1 MSSSNRGMTVI
12 IIIAVVLI
20 LGVRYFLSN
29 REVVTE
35 DDVRDKIEVAVD
47 ATQTAIIVRTTTA
60 PTESNS
66 AGNSIRNQGITEAVN
81 STIAAQET
89 RIADLLATR
98 DALAAAT
105 AYVPPTL
112 TPTERSASNTI
123 RVQRTADALLLRI
136 DEQKTQIAA
145 LQTTIEAQEEP
156 TIVPSRTPIPTMVDN
171 TEIPTVTTV
180 QPTSI
185 STIENTA
192 IPATSAPTT
201 VPQVFQSADYPNV
214 VRHQSWLTSEVM
226 AIAPDNTRILTTSN
240 LNATYLYDV
249 NTGEVLHELIGIFA
263 AESAAAWSPDSQFM
277 AVGDVNGVVMVWDS
291 ATGEGVFGSSNDTGV
306 VQKLAWSPDGMYL
319 ATISEF
325 ELTIW
330 NAANWEQVYS
340 EQVISGVSLAWS
352 PDSQSLLYADTLT
365 ISRVSLTD
373 TVVNIG
379 IWMTH
384 DAEIVDMD
392 WSPDGQRL
400 AMVDELQR
408 VNVYNVTDSILV
420 YSMRGH
426 RDTINSVQWA
436 ADSVY
441 ILTASDD
448 KTVRIW
454 NGSTGSATFVLE
466 INDEFDY
473 LLSQAN
479 WTSDGQF
486 IVINASDI
494 LFWSNPLMNGA
505 VVEEE

>member
-81 STIAAQET
+81 STIDAQET
-89 RIADLLATR
+89 RIADLLATS

-123 RVQRTADALLLRI
+123 RIQRTADALLLMV

-145 LQTTIEAQEEP
+145 LQTTIEAQVEP
-156 TIVPSRTPIPTMVDN
+156 TIVPSRTPIPTIVDN
-171 TEIPTVTTV
+171 TEVPTATVMPPTIIP
-180 QPTSI
+180 
-185 STIENTA
+185 TIENTA
-192 IPATSAPTT
+192 IPPTSAPTT
-201 VPQVFQSADYPNV
+201 APQIFQSADYPGV
-214 VRHQSWLTSEVM
+214 VRQNGWLTSDVM
-226 AIAPDNTRILTTSN
+226 ALAPDNMRILTTSN
-240 LNATYLYDV
+240 LNVIYLYDV
-249 NTGEVLHELIGIFA
+249 TTGAELHELEGIFA
-263 AESAAAWSPDSQFM
+263 AESAAAWSPDSQFV

-306 VQKLAWSPDGMYL
+306 VQKLAWSPDGTYL
-319 ATISEF
+319 AAIGEF

-330 NAANWEQVYS
+330 NTTTWEQAHS
-340 EQVISGVSLAWS
+340 EQVFAGASLAWS
-352 PDSQSLLYADTLT
+352 PDSQSLLYTDAVM
-365 ISRVSLTD
+365 ISRLSLTD
-373 TVVNIG
+373 TIVNIG

-384 DAEIVDMD
+384 DQNIVDMD
-392 WSPDGQRL
+392 WSPDGQWL
-400 AMVDELQR
+400 AIIDGIQQ
-408 VNVYNVTDSILV
+408 VNVYNVADSTLR
-420 YSMRGH
+420 YRMRGH

-466 INDEFDY
+466 INDSFDY
-473 LLSQAN
+473 LVSQAN

-505 VVEEE
+505 AVEQE

>member
-66 AGNSIRNQGITEAVN
+66 AGNSIRNQGITAAVN
-81 STIAAQET
+81 STIDAQET

-105 AYVPPTL
+105 TYIAPTL
-112 TPTERSASNTI
+112 TPTERSAANTI
-123 RVQRTADALLLRI
+123 RVQRTADALLLMV

-145 LQTTIEAQEEP
+145 LQMTLEAQEEP
-156 TIVPSRTPIPTMVDN
+156 TAVPSRTPIPTLVDN
-171 TEIPTVTTV
+171 TEIPTATAVS
-180 QPTSI
+180 PTSI
-185 STIENTA
+185 PTIENTA
-192 IPATSAPTT
+192 IPPTSAPTT
-201 VPQVFQSADYPNV
+201 EPQIFQSADYPNV
-214 VRHQSWLTSEVM
+214 VRHQGWLTSDVM
-226 AIAPDNTRILTTSN
+226 ALAPDNTRILTTSN
-240 LNATYLYDV
+240 LNVIYLYDV
-249 NTGEVLHELIGIFA
+249 TTEEVLHELIGIFA
-263 AESAAAWSPDSQFM
+263 AESAAAWSPDSRFV
-277 AVGDVNGVVMVWDS
+277 AVGDMEGHIIVWNAETS
-291 ATGEGVFGSSNDTGV
+291 EAVFSRSSDTGT
-306 VQKLAWSPDGMYL
+306 VQKLAWSPDGTYL
-319 ATISEF
+319 AAISEF

-330 NAANWEQVYS
+330 DTATWELAHS
-340 EQVISGVSLAWS
+340 EQVFAGVSLTWS
-352 PDSQSLLYADTLT
+352 PDSQSLLYADTVT

-384 DAEIVDMD
+384 DAEIVDMG
-392 WSPDGQRL
+392 WSPDSQWL
-400 AMVDELQR
+400 AVIDTAQQ
-408 VNVYNVTDSILV
+408 VNVYNMANSTLR
-420 YSMRGH
+420 YRMRGH
-426 RDTINSVQWA
+426 RDSINSVQWA

-441 ILTASDD
+441 ILTASAD

-479 WTSDGQF
+479 WTNDGQF

-505 VVEEE
+505 SIEQE